1 MSRPSPAARFP
12 SLALALAVSAC
23 SAGATPVAPTAE
35 PVAPTVRV
43 AVAQSAPITTAI
55 RATGRLL
62 DAESRELGFPV
73 GGRLLQ
79 VGVREGERVRRG
91 QVLARLDAEP
101 FDAQSAQADAALSKA
116 RRDQARA
123 AALFGQGAVPQ
134 APMDDAGTGLAVAE
148 AGVRLARFQR
158 THTVLVAPDDGV
170 VLRRLSDP
178 GEVTGPGQP
187 VLSLST
193 GRRGRVV
200 RAALVDRDVVRVTRG
215 LAAEVRLDALPGTVF
230 TGVVDTLA
238 AVPQP
243 LTGLFEI
250 EIALPNDAPGLPMQR
265 GLVARVSLTPSAR
278 GEGVRVPLAALVTAD
293 ADRGA
298 LFVLDAEDRPERRAV
313 RLDALEDD
321 AVWLVEGVRA
331 GERFVVAGLERVVE
345 GQRVSVTP

>member
-1 MSRPSPAARFP
+1 M
-12 SLALALAVSAC
+12 
-23 SAGATPVAPTAE
+23 
-35 PVAPTVRV
+35 RV
-43 AVAQSAPITTAI
+43 AVAESAPISPAI
-55 RATGRLL
+55 RATGRLV

-73 GGRLLQ
+73 GGRLTS
-79 VGVREGERVRRG
+79 VAFREGERVRRG

-101 FDAQSAQADAALSKA
+101 FDAQSAQADAALAKA
-116 RRDQARA
+116 RRDQQRA
-123 AALFGQGAVPQ
+123 TALFGQGAVPQ
-134 APMDDAGTGLAVAE
+134 APLDDAGTGLAVAE

-215 LAAEVRLDALPGTVF
+215 LAAEVRLDALPGEVF
-230 TGVVDTLA
+230 TGTVETLA

-250 EIALPNDAPGLPMQR
+250 EVSLPADAPGLPMQR
-265 GLVARVSLTPSAR
+265 GLVARVSLTPAAR
-278 GEGVRVPLAALVTAD
+278 GAGVRVPLSALVTAD

-298 LFVLDAEDRPERRAV
+298 LFVLDAEDRPRRRDV
-313 RLDALEDD
+313 RLDTLDRD
-321 AVWLVEGVRA
+321 AVWLAEGVRA
-331 GERFVVAGLERVVE
+331 GERFIVAGLERVVE
-345 GQRVSVTP
+345 GQRVAVTP